1 MDSQMRDGM
10 DTLKEAIDDH
20 FTRQHKELD
29 ALREEIDGLSRGGT
43 FFSLGS
49 TRWYTSPTS
58 GYRWTSPK
66 DLDWTEGRLH
76 DFHRDV
82 SNRSALLSDEVA
94 RLKAK
99 VKQLKEKRDR
109 LRSNCEGALYGLLI
123 VAVVV
128 ASALAD

>member
-1 MDSQMRDGM
+1 MRDGM

-20 FTRQHKELD
+20 FTRQHKELE

-43 FFSLGS
+43 FFFRVSRS
-49 TRWYTSPTS
+49 WYSSPTS

-82 SNRSALLSDEVA
+82 GNGSALLSAEVA

-99 VKQLKEKRDR
+99 VKQLKEKRDL
-109 LRSNCEGALYGLLI
+109 LRSICGWTLYCLLLMALLLTP
-123 VAVVV
+123 
-128 ASALAD
+128 ALARVLSG

>member
-10 DTLKEAIDDH
+10 DALKGAIDDH
-20 FTRQHKELD
+20 FTRQHDELE

-43 FFSLGS
+43 SFFRVPRGWHS
-49 TRWYTSPTS
+49 SPTS

-82 SNRSALLSDEVA
+82 SNGSALLSAEVA

-99 VKQLKEKRDR
+99 VKQLKEKRDL
-109 LRSNCEGALYGLLI
+109 LRSICGWTLYCLLI
-123 VAVVV
+123 MAMVV
-128 ASALAD
+128 ASALAN

>member
-10 DTLKEAIDDH
+10 DTLKKAIDDH

-43 FFSLGS
+43 LFSWVS
-49 TRWYTSPTS
+49 ARWYTSPAS
-58 GYRWTSPK
+58 EYRWTSPRN
-66 DLDWTEGRLH
+66 LDWTEGRLL

-82 SNRSALLSDEVA
+82 SNGSTLLSAEVA

-99 VKQLKEKRDR
+99 VKQVKEERVL
-109 LRSNCEGALYGLLI
+109 LRFTCGWALYCLLI
-123 VAVVV
+123 MAVVV
-128 ASALAD
+128 VSALAD

>member
-10 DTLKEAIDDH
+10 DTLKKAIDDH
-20 FTRQHKELD
+20 FTSQHKELE
-29 ALREEIDGLSRGGT
+29 ALREEIDGLSRGWT
-43 FFSLGS
+43 FLSLS
-49 TRWYTSPTS
+49 SARWYSSPK
-58 GYRWTSPK
+58 YQWTSPQ

-82 SNRSALLSDEVA
+82 SNGSALLSAEVA

-99 VKQLKEKRDR
+99 VKQVKEKREH
-109 LRSNCEGALYGLLI
+109 LRSICEGTLYGLLI

-128 ASALAD
+128 AGALAD